1 MLGVRI
7 TTEFTRRTLVQAA
20 EKRAHLAQH
29 VRVSTTGPLVGTHEK
44 QRADRAQLLPGDRVR
59 GEHGL
64 LESAQEGIT
73 MKTSLAAAVVFALI
87 LAAVPL
93 SAHHSWP
100 VSYAQLVTVKG
111 TVTDFAWE
119 NPHPMMTLEVKT
131 DDGKVEKWLVGGP
144 AINRMEANG
153 WTKGTVKPGDVI
165 TGTGYR
171 FSDGQKIIRLERV
184 VLPDGKEMRLY
195 GR

>member
-1 MLGVRI
+1 
-7 TTEFTRRTLVQAA
+7 
-20 EKRAHLAQH
+20 
-29 VRVSTTGPLVGTHEK
+29 
-44 QRADRAQLLPGDRVR
+44 
-59 GEHGL
+59 
-64 LESAQEGIT
+64 
-73 MKTSLAAAVVFALI
+73 MKTSLATIVLLALVVAAI
-87 LAAVPL
+87 PL

-100 VSYAQLVTVKG
+100 VNLEKLVTVKG
-111 TVTDFAWE
+111 TVTDFTWE

-131 DDGKVEKWLVGGP
+131 DDGKVEKWQVGGP

-153 WTKGTVKPGDVI
+153 WTKTTVKAGDVI
-165 TGTGYR
+165 TGTGYQ